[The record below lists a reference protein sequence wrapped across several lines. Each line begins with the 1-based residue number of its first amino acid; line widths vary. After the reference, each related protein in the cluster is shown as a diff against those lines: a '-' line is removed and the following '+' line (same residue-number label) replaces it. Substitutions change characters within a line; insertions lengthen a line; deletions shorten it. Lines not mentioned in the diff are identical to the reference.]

1 MRIGIIG
8 GTGLDELSIGTKLQ
22 RQTVSTRYGKTDL
35 MTGSVDNKDVVFCAR
50 HGHKHSIAPHRINYK
65 SNIAALKKSGCSS
78 ILATAA
84 CGSLKP
90 EYQEGNILILDQ
102 FLDFTKQRPQSFF
115 DKPNSPLIHID
126 ITNPYCPTLRTSMI
140 ESAKALNFSIHSHGC
155 YACTEGPRYET
166 EAEVR
171 ALGKLGGDVVGM
183 TSATEAILAREAG
196 LCYAAISV
204 VTNAAAGLSKE
215 PIQHV
220 NVAKFMTRSMNTVV
234 QLFAHTIRQYTD
246 PDCSCRHAL
255 DTYPNADTMTGE

>member
-8 GTGLDELSIGTKLQ
+8 GTGLDELSIGANLQ
-22 RQTVSTRYGKTDL
+22 PQTVNTRYGKADL
-35 MTGSVDNKDVVFCAR
+35 ITGSVNNQDVVFCAR
-50 HGHKHSIAPHRINYK
+50 HGHKHTIVPHRINYK

-90 EYQEGNILILDQ
+90 EYQEGDLLILDQ

-115 DKPNSPLIHID
+115 DKPNGPLIHID

-140 ESAKALNFSIHSHGC
+140 ESAKALNFSVHSHGC

-166 EAEVR
+166 AAEVR
-171 ALGKLGGDVVGM
+171 MLGKLGADVVGM

-204 VTNAAAGLSKE
+204 VTNAAAGLSKT
-215 PIQHV
+215 PVQHV
-220 NVAKFMTRSMNTVV
+220 NVAKFMARSMDTVL
-234 QLFAHTIRQYTD
+234 QLFAYTIRQYAD

-255 DTYPNADTMTGE
+255 DTYQNADIITEE